1 MLFRFLILSDE
12 ADDFKRE
19 IKIDSE
25 STFLDLQNAILDSVG
40 YTKDQMTSFFI
51 CDDDWSKKTE
61 ITLVE
66 MDTSSEEDSYVMAD
80 TQLEELLEDE
90 HQKLLFVFD
99 YMTERAFFME
109 LREIVPG
116 KDLDAPICSKS
127 VGTPPAQ
134 IVSFD
139 EIISSDSR
147 QLYKDLPIGTAAPT
161 PEQMARVKHYMV
173 GTLSLT
179 DYYSASNFEEDV
191 VSLLSELHK
200 TIPTVVMT
208 GGSMMYIDAVCKGID
223 DIPTVTPEI
232 RDALYMQFETEGLA
246 PILAELKEADPVH
259 YEEVDRN
266 NYKRVIH
273 AVEICRMTGKP
284 YSSFRTNIKKERPFR
299 IIKVGLNR
307 DRDELCDRINQRV
320 DLMMSEGLLE
330 EARRAYPFRHLN
342 SLNTVGYKEL
352 FNYFS
357 GEWTLDL
364 AVEKIKRNSRVY
376 ARKQMTWFKRDP
388 EITWFHPDETEA
400 IFTHLSQ
407 QII

>member
-1 MLFRFLILSDE
+1 MKTLLVLLGPTGVGKTDLSIGI
-12 ADDFKRE
+12 AK
-19 IKIDSE
+19 
-25 STFLDLQNAILDSVG
+25 
-40 YTKDQMTSFFI
+40 
-51 CDDDWSKKTE
+51 
-61 ITLVE
+61 
-66 MDTSSEEDSYVMAD
+66 
-80 TQLEELLEDE
+80 
-90 HQKLLFVFD
+90 
-99 YMTERAFFME
+99 AF
-109 LREIVPG
+109 
-116 KDLDAPICSKS
+116 
-127 VGTPPAQ
+127 GT
-134 IVSFD
+134 
-139 EIISSDSR
+139 EIISCDSR
-147 QLYKDLPIGTAAPT
+147 QIYKEMRIGTAVPSPGQLAAVRHHFI
-161 PEQMARVKHYMV
+161 QMISVH
-173 GTLSLT
+173 
-179 DYYSASNFEEDV
+179 DYYNSWQFEVQALERIRELFQEKEV
-191 VSLLSELHK
+191 VL
-200 TIPTVVMT
+200 MT
-208 GGSMMYIDAVCKGID
+208 GGSMLYIDAVCKGID

>member
-1 MLFRFLILSDE
+1 MNSLVILLGP
-12 ADDFKRE
+12 
-19 IKIDSE
+19 
-25 STFLDLQNAILDSVG
+25 TGVG
-40 YTKDQMTSFFI
+40 
-51 CDDDWSKKTE
+51 KTE
-61 ITLVE
+61 LSLQV
-66 MDTSSEEDSYVMAD
+66 A
-80 TQLEELLEDE
+80 
-90 HQKLLFVFD
+90 
-99 YMTERAFFME
+99 ERFGS
-109 LREIVPG
+109 P
-116 KDLDAPICSKS
+116 
-127 VGTPPAQ
+127 
-134 IVSFD
+134 
-139 EIISSDSR
+139 IISSDSR

-307 DRDELCDRINQRV
+307 DRDELCDRINRRV
-320 DLMMSEGLLE
+320 DAMIADGLE
-330 EARRAYPFRHLN
+330 DEAARAASHGDFN

-352 FNYFS
+352 AAMRR
-357 GEWTLDL
+357 GEMDRPT
-364 AVEKIKRNSRVY
+364 AIARIAKNTRVY
-376 ARKQMTWFKRDP
+376 AKKQLTWLKRDP
-388 EITWFHPDETEA
+388 DVIWLRPDTA
-400 IFTHLSQ
+400 FGDAVRMIDGK
-407 QII
+407 